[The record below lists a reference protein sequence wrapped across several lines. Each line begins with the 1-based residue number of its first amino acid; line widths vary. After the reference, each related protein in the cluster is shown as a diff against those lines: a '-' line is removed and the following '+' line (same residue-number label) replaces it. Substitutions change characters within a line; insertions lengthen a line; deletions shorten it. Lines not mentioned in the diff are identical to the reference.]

1 MFHHFHDN
9 KKHKSG
15 QGTINQKQ
23 FKNIINFV
31 GRKNIL
37 DAENFIKFF
46 KRKELKKKPSL
57 FNF

>member
-15 QGTINQKQ
+15 QGTINIKQ
-23 FKNIINFV
+23 FKQIIKFV

-37 DAENFIKFF
+37 NANDFLNCYKNTS
-46 KRKELKKKPSL
+46 LKKIIYV
-57 FNF
+57 